1 MMIDF
6 FTPAHMSVEEA
17 FDAIQSAKVESA
29 KISARGRKRLRK
41 SLPLKEQYA
50 AIRAELLKIA
60 PPPYQSAQAINHLLS
75 RALDAVGEPQTG
87 ESYVKAANTLLTAWA
102 GEWMA

>member
-6 FTPAHMSVEEA
+6 FVPAHMGVEEA
-17 FDAIQSAKVESA
+17 FDAIEDAKAESA
-29 KISARGRKRLRK
+29 KISVRGRKRLRK
-41 SLPLKEQYA
+41 ALPLKEQYA

-60 PPPYQSAQAINHLLS
+60 PPPYQSTQAINHLLS

-87 ESYVKAANTLLTAWA
+87 ENFIRAANTLLTAWA
-102 GEWMA
+102 VEWMA